1 MCRPR
6 ARCSR
11 WCWEWRRIKGGP
23 MSERIVKLWPV
34 GASPVASQRSAEARA
49 MKLEQRLDR
58 IEERWELLGRIDER
72 TKAILDRVNRLER
85 GKDL

>member
-1 MCRPR
+1 
-6 ARCSR
+6 
-11 WCWEWRRIKGGP
+11 

-34 GASPVASQRSAEARA
+34 GASLVAAAVAWGGAVASQRSAEARA